1 MTFDY
6 NTLKKAAANGG
17 KIGNWKGLPVFSVS
31 RDTLRNRG
39 NGAYYVVYDEDNS
52 FVKKEGAMWFR
63 YGYLDKEGSVH
74 EQTKRE
80 YFPTP
85 SKREEPKVAKYDA
98 VKAEFTYAPAA
109 HHETTMTSSASTSGP
124 STTTTADVKVEID
137 VEATLK
143 KAREMTIEDLLKGFD
158 YGLE

>member
-31 RDTLRNRG
+31 RDVLRNRG
-39 NGAYYVVYDEDNS
+39 NGAYYVIYDEDNS
-52 FVKKEGAMWFR
+52 FVKKDGAMWFR

-85 SKREEPKVAKYDA
+85 SKPQVAKFDA
-98 VKAEFTYAPAA
+98 VKAEFTYEPAA
-109 HHETTMTSSASTSGP
+109 HHETPG
-124 STTTTADVKVEID
+124 TTADVRVEID

-143 KAREMTIEDLLKGFD
+143 KAREMTIEDLLKGFN
-158 YGLE
+158 YGL

>member
-63 YGYLDKEGSVH
+63 YGYLDTAGSVH

-85 SKREEPKVAKYDA
+85 SKPQVAKFDA
-98 VKAEFTYAPAA
+98 VKAEFTYGSPQDFQ
-109 HHETTMTSSASTSGP
+109 HHETTVAPGP
-124 STTTTADVKVEID
+124 STTADVRVEID

-143 KAREMTIEDLLKGFD
+143 KAREMTIEDLLAGFN

>member
-39 NGAYYVVYDEDNS
+39 NGAYYIVYDEDNS

-74 EQTKRE
+74 EDTKRE

-85 SKREEPKVAKYDA
+85 SRKEEPKVDA

-109 HHETTMTSSASTSGP
+109 TTVALGP
-124 STTTTADVKVEID
+124 SMTTTADVKLEID
-137 VEATLK
+137 VEETLK
-143 KAREMTIEDLLKGFD
+143 KAREMTIEDLLAGFN
-158 YGLE
+158 YGL

>member
-39 NGAYYVVYDEDNS
+39 NGAYYVIYDEDNS

-63 YGYLDKEGSVH
+63 YGYLDTAGSVH

-85 SKREEPKVAKYDA
+85 SRKEEPKVDKYDA
-98 VKAEFTYAPAA
+98 VKAEFTYKNPQDSY
-109 HHETTMTSSASTSGP
+109 HETTVAPGP
-124 STTTTADVKVEID
+124 STTTTADVRGEID

-143 KAREMTIEDLLKGFD
+143 KEREMTIEDLLAGFN
-158 YGLE
+158 YGL

>member
-85 SKREEPKVAKYDA
+85 SKPQATKYDPG
-98 VKAEFTYAPAA
+98 VKAEFTYVPTA
-109 HHETTMTSSASTSGP
+109 TTAVASGP
-124 STTTTADVKVEID
+124 STTADVRVEID

-143 KAREMTIEDLLKGFD
+143 KAREMTIEDLLAGFD

>member
-31 RDTLRNRG
+31 RDMLRNRG
-39 NGAYYVVYDEDNS
+39 NGAYYVIYDEDNS

-85 SKREEPKVAKYDA
+85 SRKEEPKAAKFDA
-98 VKAEFTYAPAA
+98 VKAEFTYVPTAN
-109 HHETTMTSSASTSGP
+109 HET
-124 STTTTADVKVEID
+124 TTTTADVRMEID

-143 KAREMTIEDLLKGFD
+143 KAREMTIEDLLAGFN
-158 YGLE
+158 YGL

>member
-98 VKAEFTYAPAA
+98 VKAAFTDAPAAFTYAPAA
-109 HHETTMTSSASTSGP
+109 ASTSSASG
-124 STTTTADVKVEID
+124 TTTTADVRVEID

-158 YGLE
+158 YGL

>member
-31 RDTLRNRG
+31 RDMLKNRG
-39 NGAYYVVYDEDNS
+39 NGAYYVIYDEDNS

-85 SKREEPKVAKYDA
+85 SRKEEPKVAEFDA
-98 VKAEFTYAPAA
+98 VKAEFTYTPAA
-109 HHETTMTSSASTSGP
+109 
-124 STTTTADVKVEID
+124 TTTADVRVEID

-143 KAREMTIEDLLKGFD
+143 KAREMTIEDLLAGFN
-158 YGLE
+158 YGL

>member
-74 EQTKRE
+74 EDTKRE

-85 SKREEPKVAKYDA
+85 AKREEPKVAKYDA

-109 HHETTMTSSASTSGP
+109 TS
-124 STTTTADVKVEID
+124 TTADVRVEID

-143 KAREMTIEDLLKGFD
+143 KAREMTIEDLLAGFD
-158 YGLE
+158 YGL

>member
-31 RDTLRNRG
+31 RDMLKNRG

-63 YGYLDKEGSVH
+63 YGYLDEEGSVH

-85 SKREEPKVAKYDA
+85 SRKEEPKVDA

-109 HHETTMTSSASTSGP
+109 
-124 STTTTADVKVEID
+124 TTADVRVEID

-143 KAREMTIEDLLKGFD
+143 KAREMTIEDLLAGFD
-158 YGLE
+158 YGL

>member
-98 VKAEFTYAPAA
+98 VKAEFTYVPTA
-109 HHETTMTSSASTSGP
+109 HHETTTSSTPG
-124 STTTTADVKVEID
+124 TTTTADVRVEID

-143 KAREMTIEDLLKGFD
+143 KAREMTIEDLLAGFD

>member
-63 YGYLDKEGSVH
+63 YGYLDEEGSVH

-85 SKREEPKVAKYDA
+85 SRKEEPKVDA
-98 VKAEFTYAPAA
+98 VKVEFTYEPAA
-109 HHETTMTSSASTSGP
+109 TTTS
-124 STTTTADVKVEID
+124 TTTADVRVEID
-137 VEATLK
+137 VEGTLK
-143 KAREMTIEDLLKGFD
+143 KAREMTIEDLLAGFN
-158 YGLE
+158 YGLD

>member
-80 YFPTP
+80 YFPAP

-98 VKAEFTYAPAA
+98 VKAAFTDAPAA
-109 HHETTMTSSASTSGP
+109 FTYVPAAT
-124 STTTTADVKVEID
+124 STTPGTTADVRVEID

>member
-6 NTLKKAAANGG
+6 NTLKKAAVNGG

-39 NGAYYVVYDEDNS
+39 NGAYYVIYDEDNS

-74 EQTKRE
+74 EDTKRE

-85 SKREEPKVAKYDA
+85 SRKEEPKVDA

-109 HHETTMTSSASTSGP
+109 
-124 STTTTADVKVEID
+124 TTADVRVEID

-143 KAREMTIEDLLKGFD
+143 KAREMTIEDLLVGFD
-158 YGLE
+158 YGL

>member
-31 RDTLRNRG
+31 RDMLRNRG
-39 NGAYYVVYDEDNS
+39 NGAYYVIYDEDNA
-52 FVKKEGAMWFR
+52 FVKKEGSMWFR
-63 YGYLDKEGSVH
+63 YGSLDKEGSVH

-80 YFPTP
+80 YFPAP
-85 SKREEPKVAKYDA
+85 SRKEEPKVAKYDA
-98 VKAEFTYAPAA
+98 VKAAFTAAP
-109 HHETTMTSSASTSGP
+109 GP
-124 STTTTADVKVEID
+124 STTTTADVRVEID

-158 YGLE
+158 YGL

>member
-1 MTFDY
+1 
-6 NTLKKAAANGG
+6 
-17 KIGNWKGLPVFSVS
+17 VS

-98 VKAEFTYAPAA
+98 VKAEFTYVPAA
-109 HHETTMTSSASTSGP
+109 HHETTTTCAPGP
-124 STTTTADVKVEID
+124 TVDVRVEID

-143 KAREMTIEDLLKGFD
+143 KAREMTIEDLLAGFN

>member
-63 YGYLDKEGSVH
+63 YGYLDEEGSVH
-74 EQTKRE
+74 EDTKRE

-85 SKREEPKVAKYDA
+85 SQPQVAKFDA
-98 VKAEFTYAPAA
+98 VKAELTYVPTA
-109 HHETTMTSSASTSGP
+109 HHETT
-124 STTTTADVKVEID
+124 ADVRVEID

-143 KAREMTIEDLLKGFD
+143 KAREMTIEDLLAGFN
-158 YGLE
+158 YGLD

>member
-6 NTLKKAAANGG
+6 NTLEKAAANGG

-31 RDTLRNRG
+31 RDMLKNRG
-39 NGAYYVVYDEDNS
+39 NGAYYVIYDEDNS

-85 SKREEPKVAKYDA
+85 AKREEPKVDA
-98 VKAEFTYAPAA
+98 VKAEFTYVPTA
-109 HHETTMTSSASTSGP
+109 
-124 STTTTADVKVEID
+124 TTTADVRVEID

-143 KAREMTIEDLLKGFD
+143 KAREMTIEDLLAGFD
-158 YGLE
+158 YGL

>member
-85 SKREEPKVAKYDA
+85 SKPQTPKYDLDM
-98 VKAEFTYAPAA
+98 KAEFTYKNPQDSY
-109 HHETTMTSSASTSGP
+109 HETTVAPGL
-124 STTTTADVKVEID
+124 STTTTADVRVEID

-143 KAREMTIEDLLKGFD
+143 KAREMTIEDLLTGFN

>member
-85 SKREEPKVAKYDA
+85 SRKEEPKVDA

-109 HHETTMTSSASTSGP
+109 
-124 STTTTADVKVEID
+124 TTADVRVEID

-143 KAREMTIEDLLKGFD
+143 KAREMTIEDLLAGFD
-158 YGLE
+158 YGL

>member
-31 RDTLRNRG
+31 RDVLRNRG

-85 SKREEPKVAKYDA
+85 SKPQTPKYDLDM
-98 VKAEFTYAPAA
+98 KAEFTYKNPQDSY
-109 HHETTMTSSASTSGP
+109 HETTVAPGP
-124 STTTTADVKVEID
+124 STTTTADVRVEID

-143 KAREMTIEDLLKGFD
+143 KAREMTIEDLLKGFN
-158 YGLE
+158 YGLD

>member
-31 RDTLRNRG
+31 RDVLRNRG
-39 NGAYYVVYDEDNS
+39 NGAYYVIYDEDNS

-85 SKREEPKVAKYDA
+85 SRKEEPKVATYDA
-98 VKAEFTYAPAA
+98 VKAEFTYTPAA
-109 HHETTMTSSASTSGP
+109 PSTSCASGTT
-124 STTTTADVKVEID
+124 TTTTADVRVEID

-143 KAREMTIEDLLKGFD
+143 KAREMTIEDLLKGFN

>member
-31 RDTLRNRG
+31 RDVLRNRG

-74 EQTKRE
+74 EQTKRD

-85 SKREEPKVAKYDA
+85 GKPQPTKYDPSM
-98 VKAEFTYAPAA
+98 KAEFTYVPTA
-109 HHETTMTSSASTSGP
+109 HHETTVALGP
-124 STTTTADVKVEID
+124 STTTTTTADVRVEID
-137 VEATLK
+137 VESTLK
-143 KAREMTIEDLLKGFD
+143 KAREMTIEDLLKGFN
-158 YGLE
+158 YGLD

>member
-31 RDTLRNRG
+31 RDMLRNRG
-39 NGAYYVVYDEDNS
+39 NGAYYVIYDEDNS

-85 SKREEPKVAKYDA
+85 AKREEPKVDV
-98 VKAEFTYAPAA
+98 VKAEFTYVPTA
-109 HHETTMTSSASTSGP
+109 HHETTVAPGP
-124 STTTTADVKVEID
+124 STTTTADVRVEID
-137 VEATLK
+137 VETTLK
-143 KAREMTIEDLLKGFD
+143 KAREMTIEDLLAGFN
-158 YGLE
+158 YGL

>member
-85 SKREEPKVAKYDA
+85 SKREEPKVAKFDA
-98 VKAEFTYAPAA
+98 VKAEFTDAPAA
-109 HHETTMTSSASTSGP
+109 FTYVPTSTTSGP
-124 STTTTADVKVEID
+124 STTTTADVRVEID

-158 YGLE
+158 YGL

>member
-31 RDTLRNRG
+31 RDMLRNRG
-39 NGAYYVVYDEDNS
+39 NGAYYVIYDEDNS
-52 FVKKEGAMWFR
+52 FVKKDGAMWFR

-85 SKREEPKVAKYDA
+85 AKREEPKAAKFDA
-98 VKAEFTYAPAA
+98 VKAEFTYVP
-109 HHETTMTSSASTSGP
+109 TTSSAPGP
-124 STTTTADVKVEID
+124 STTADVRVEID
-137 VEATLK
+137 VEGTLK
-143 KAREMTIEDLLKGFD
+143 KAREMTIEDLLAGFN
-158 YGLE
+158 YGLD

>member
-74 EQTKRE
+74 EDTKRE
-80 YFPTP
+80 YFPIRTERD
-85 SKREEPKVAKYDA
+85 KEVFYYNEK
-98 VKAEFTYAPAA
+98 KATVEFAPVPTA
-109 HHETTMTSSASTSGP
+109 HHTTSTSSSTPG
-124 STTTTADVKVEID
+124 TTADVKLEID
-137 VEATLK
+137 VEGTLK
-143 KAREMTIEDLLKGFD
+143 KAREMTIEDLLAGFN
-158 YGLE
+158 YGL

>member
-17 KIGNWKGLPVFSVS
+17 KIGTWKGLPVFSVS

-63 YGYLDKEGSVH
+63 YGYLDREGSVH

-109 HHETTMTSSASTSGP
+109 HHETSTSYAPG
-124 STTTTADVKVEID
+124 TTADVRVEID
-137 VEATLK
+137 VEATLQ
-143 KAREMTIEDLLKGFD
+143 KAREMTIEDLLKGFN

>member
-31 RDTLRNRG
+31 RDVLRNRG
-39 NGAYYVVYDEDNS
+39 NGAYYVIYDEDNS

-85 SKREEPKVAKYDA
+85 SKKEEPKVAKYDA
-98 VKAEFTYAPAA
+98 VKAEFTYVPAA
-109 HHETTMTSSASTSGP
+109 HHETSTTVAPGP
-124 STTTTADVKVEID
+124 STTADVRVEID

-143 KAREMTIEDLLKGFD
+143 KAREMTIEDLLKGFN

>member
-63 YGYLDKEGSVH
+63 YGYLDTAGSVH

-85 SKREEPKVAKYDA
+85 SRKEEPKVAKYDA

-109 HHETTMTSSASTSGP
+109 PTTSCAPGP
-124 STTTTADVKVEID
+124 STTTTADVRVEID

>member
-31 RDTLRNRG
+31 RDMLRNRG

-63 YGYLDKEGSVH
+63 YGYLDEEGTVH
-74 EQTKRE
+74 EQPKIE

-85 SKREEPKVAKYDA
+85 SKPQTPKYDLDM
-98 VKAEFTYAPAA
+98 KAEFTYKNPQDETSVAP
-109 HHETTMTSSASTSGP
+109 G
-124 STTTTADVKVEID
+124 TTADVRVEID

-143 KAREMTIEDLLKGFD
+143 KAREMTIEDLLAGFD
-158 YGLE
+158 YGLK

>member
-31 RDTLRNRG
+31 RDILRNRG

-74 EQTKRE
+74 EQTKRD

-85 SKREEPKVAKYDA
+85 SRKEEPKVAKYDA
-98 VKAEFTYAPAA
+98 VKAEFTYVPAA
-109 HHETTMTSSASTSGP
+109 HHETTTSTSG
-124 STTTTADVKVEID
+124 TTAVADVRVEID

>member
-31 RDTLRNRG
+31 RDTLRNRC
-39 NGAYYVVYDEDNS
+39 NGAYYVVYDEENS
-52 FVKKEGAMWFR
+52 FGKTEGAMWFR
-63 YGYLDKEGSVH
+63 YGYLDTAGSVH

-85 SKREEPKVAKYDA
+85 SRKEEPKVAKFDA
-98 VKAEFTYAPAA
+98 VKAAFTDAPAA
-109 HHETTMTSSASTSGP
+109 FTTSCAPGP
-124 STTTTADVKVEID
+124 STTTTADVRVEID

-158 YGLE
+158 YGL